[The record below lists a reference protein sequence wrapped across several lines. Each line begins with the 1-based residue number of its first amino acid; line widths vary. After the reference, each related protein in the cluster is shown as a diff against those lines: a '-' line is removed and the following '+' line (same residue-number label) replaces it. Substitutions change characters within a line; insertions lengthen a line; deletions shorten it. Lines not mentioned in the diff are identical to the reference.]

1 MEGGEYNQNMYK
13 IFKELI
19 KTSYQLI
26 DKLMLKNEFW
36 GWETI
41 IQWDIHKEKRTWMMN
56 ELSMKSEKH
65 SRPNPRI
72 CLVEGTEINAK

>member
-56 ELSMKSEKH
+56 DLSMKSEKH
-65 SRPNPRI
+65 SRSNPRI